1 LVARAD
7 RKFLT
12 CIVWNPN
19 DYKLVHL
26 MQTVPWGISAEDFT
40 DMLGRI
46 IAENPLLL
54 PAKYFSS

>member
-1 LVARAD
+1 
-7 RKFLT
+7 
-12 CIVWNPN
+12 
-19 DYKLVHL
+19 